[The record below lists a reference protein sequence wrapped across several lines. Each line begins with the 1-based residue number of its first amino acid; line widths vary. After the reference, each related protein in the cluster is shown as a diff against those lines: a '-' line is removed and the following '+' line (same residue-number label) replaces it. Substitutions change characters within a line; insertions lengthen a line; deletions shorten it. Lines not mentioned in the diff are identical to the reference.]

1 MDRDLEDADASLE
14 NDNGKNFIR
23 IMTSPGRHHIFLLL
37 RHFDDIIK
45 ILFS

>member
-14 NDNGKNFIR
+14 NDNGKNFVR
-23 IMTSPGRHHIFLLL
+23 IMTSPRRHHTLLL
-37 RHFDDIIK
+37 RNFDDIIK